1 MGYRTVPVPLLRIHK
16 SGVKIRKPRESFF
29 ELSVAHNFLYRLYL
43 ENGWSY
49 GFKIFNG
56 FLLLS
61 HRLPA
66 TPTAID

>member
-1 MGYRTVPVPLLRIHK
+1 MGYRTVPVSLLRIHK
-16 SGVKIRKPRESFF
+16 SGVEIGNPRESFF
-29 ELSVAHNFLYRLYL
+29 KLFVAHNFFYRLYL

-49 GFKIFNG
+49 GSEIFNG